1 MAADGTVVIN
11 IKADGGNEAI
21 GTMDKLKG
29 AMKGLVAPGDSAG
42 KAFGSLK
49 DKLSL
54 GAVMGLAQKG
64 IETLTGGL
72 GDLGGQI
79 IDASDAIDKFKSTMD
94 FAGFTKKQT
103 AEATKSA
110 KVYADKTVYDLN
122 TVLNTT
128 AQLAANGVKNYT
140 GLTQAAGNL
149 NAVAGGN
156 ADTFKSVAMVL
167 TQTAGAGKLTTENWN
182 QLTDAIPG
190 ASGKLQEAMKKA
202 GAYTGNF
209 RDAMEKGQISADE
222 FNKAIEQLGMTKAAK
237 EAATST
243 QTFEGAIGNL
253 QASFVTAGTD
263 FLNKFKTPIT
273 QGITDVANAV
283 PKITAGLGNA
293 LGSIGS
299 LASKANLGPI
309 IMSQFDNISWGSI
322 LRPFQSTWATI
333 QKTAS
338 HLDFSGA
345 KTALSSLGSQFSS
358 YAANLARMWAPIT
371 DGLVTALGNANNALQ
386 PFFASFANIDFTS
399 MFEPLQG
406 IANTVKTTLSGL
418 DFSGIQ
424 ALGSQIIPALQAG
437 FRSFMTVAGPA
448 INGVVTAFGNLWNA
462 AQPVVSTIAS
472 VLVPIFQVLGAYLG
486 GVFSS
491 VLSGISTTFNFF
503 AGVLRFIQPLLNLLA
518 QGFQAVSPFIVTL
531 AGWVGKLSGVFSNL
545 GGVTTSLK
553 AAISNAWNGIKSAVQ
568 TAGAGVKAVV
578 SIVSGVFKSLGS
590 SGSGLKSAL
599 STAWSGIVGAVRTA
613 KATISGVINSIK
625 SIFTGLGHI
634 DLAKAG
640 RAIMDGF
647 VGGLTAVWEKGK
659 KFVSGITDWIKK
671 HKGPIQYDARLLI
684 PAGHAIMDG
693 LNNGLQKSFVAVKN
707 TVSSMAGQLAD
718 AAMVNA
724 TVGLS
729 SAVQPEV
736 LAGGR
741 YAAIPSSQVI
751 NNYTTTNNNGGTTS
765 DKALDLLQKIADKST
780 VINGSSVAPAMAP
793 FVSNSQRTR
802 QAIADRGGTNIVK
815 A

>member
-1 MAADGTVVIN
+1 MAADGTVVID
-11 IKADGGNEAI
+11 IKADGGNEAV
-21 GTMDKLKG
+21 GTMDKLKS
-29 AMKGLVAPGDSAG
+29 AMKGLIAPGESAG
-42 KAFGSLK
+42 KVFGGLK

-64 IETLTGGL
+64 IESLIGGL
-72 GDLGGQI
+72 GNLGSQI

-103 AEATKSA
+103 SEATKSA

-190 ASGKLQEAMKKA
+190 ASGKLQEAMKKN

-237 EAATST
+237 DAATST

-253 QASFVTAGTD
+253 QAAFVTAGTD
-263 FLNKFKTPIT
+263 FLNKFKAPIT
-273 QGITDVANAV
+273 QGITDIANAV
-283 PKITAGLGNA
+283 PKIATGLSGA
-293 LGSIGS
+293 LSGIGS
-299 LASKANLGPI
+299 LASKANLGPKI
-309 IMSQFDNISWGSI
+309 VSQFQNIQWDSI
-322 LRPFQSTWATI
+322 LLPFQSTWKTI
-333 QKTAS
+333 QDTAS
-338 HLDFSGA
+338 HLDLSGVN
-345 KTALSSLGSQFSS
+345 TALSSLGSQFSS
-358 YAANLARMWAPIT
+358 YATNWSKVWAPVGS
-371 DGLVTALGNANNALQ
+371 GLVTALGNASNAIQ
-386 PFFASFANIDFTS
+386 PFFNSFANLDFS
-399 MFEPLQG
+399 ALFAPVQG
-406 IANTVKTTLSGL
+406 IATTIKTTLSGL

-424 ALGSQIIPALQAG
+424 ALAGQIIPAITAG
-437 FRSFMTVAGPA
+437 FQSFMAVAGPA
-448 INGVVTAFGNLWNA
+448 INSVVTAFGNLWNA

-472 VLVPIFQVLGAYLG
+472 VLVPVFQVLGAYLG

-491 VLSGISTTFNFF
+491 VLSGVSTAFNVV
-503 AGVLRFIQPLLNLLA
+503 AAVLRFIQPLLDFLA
-518 QGFQAVSPFIVTL
+518 AGFRALSPAITVV
-531 AGWVGKLSGVFSNL
+531 AGWIGKLSGVFSNF
-545 GGVTTSLK
+545 GGTAQSLK
-553 AAISNAWNGIKSAVQ
+553 AAISNAWNGIKSAIQ
-568 TAGAGVKAVV
+568 TAGEGVRAVV
-578 SIVSGVFKSLGS
+578 SIVSSVFKSLGS
-590 SGSGLKSAL
+590 AGSGLKSAL
-599 STAWSGIVGAVRTA
+599 SAAWSGIVGAVRTA
-613 KATISGVINSIK
+613 KATISGVIGAIK

-634 DLAKAG
+634 DLGKAG

-647 VGGLTAVWEKGK
+647 VGGLKAVWEKGK
-659 KFVSGITDWIKK
+659 KFVGGIADWIKK
-671 HKGPIQYDARLLI
+671 HKGPIQYDARLLV
-684 PAGHAIMDG
+684 PAGHAIMEG

-707 TVSSMAGQLAD
+707 TVGSMAGQLSD
-718 AAMVNA
+718 AAMVTA

-736 LAGGR
+736 LAGSR
-741 YAAIPSSQVI
+741 YTAIPSSQII
-751 NNYTTTNNNGGTTS
+751 NNYSTTTNVGETQPQVIEVHVSANI
-765 DKALDLLQKIADKST
+765 DKRELSREIAEPVKIEIDR
-780 VINGSSVAPAMAP
+780 M
-793 FVSNSQRTR
+793 QRTSNR
-802 QAIADRGGTNIVK
+802 RKGVI
-815 A
+815 

>member
-1 MAADGTVVIN
+1 MAADSSVVIK
-11 IKADGGNEAI
+11 IQADGGNEAI
-21 GTMDKLKG
+21 DTMDKLKG
-29 AMKGLVAPGDSAG
+29 AMKGLFAPGTNAG
-42 KAFGSLK
+42 KVFGGLK
-49 DKLSL
+49 EKLSL

-64 IETLTGGL
+64 IDTLIGGL
-72 GDLGGQI
+72 GDLGSQI
-79 IDASDAIDKFKSTMD
+79 VDASDAIDKFKSTMD

-103 AEATKSA
+103 TAATKAA

-190 ASGKLQEAMKKA
+190 ASGKLQEAMKKN

-209 RDAMEKGQISADE
+209 RDAMEKGQISAGE

-237 EAATST
+237 DAATST

-263 FLNKFKTPIT
+263 FLNKFKAPIT

-283 PKITAGLGNA
+283 PKITAGIGNV
-293 LGSIGS
+293 LGSIGN

-309 IMSQFDNISWGSI
+309 ISSQFDNISWDSI
-322 LRPFQSTWATI
+322 LRPFQSTWSTI
-333 QKTAS
+333 QQTAS

-358 YAANLARMWAPIT
+358 YAANWARMWAPIG
-371 DGLVTALGNANNALQ
+371 DGLVTALGKANNALQ
-386 PFFASFANIDFTS
+386 PFFASFANIDFTA
-399 MFEPLQG
+399 MFAPFQG
-406 IANTVKTTLSGL
+406 IANTIKTTLSGL

-437 FRSFMTVAGPA
+437 FQSFMTVAGPA

-491 VLSGISTTFNFF
+491 VLSGISTAFNFF

-518 QGFQAVSPFIVTL
+518 SAFRALSPAITVI
-531 AGWVGKLSGVFSNL
+531 AGWIGKLSGLFGNF
-545 GGVTTSLK
+545 GGVAKSLK
-553 AAISNAWNGIKSAVQ
+553 AAVSNAWNGIKSAVQ

-578 SIVSGVFKSLGS
+578 SIVSGVFKTLGTAGTSL
-590 SGSGLKSAL
+590 KTAL
-599 STAWSGIVGAVRTA
+599 SAAWSGIVGAVRTA
-613 KATISGVINSIK
+613 KATISGVIGAIK

-634 DLAKAG
+634 SLRGAG
-640 RAIMDGF
+640 EAIMNGF
-647 VGGLTAVWEKGK
+647 VGGLKSIWDKGK
-659 KFVSGITDWIKK
+659 KFVGGIADWIKK
-671 HKGPIQYDARLLI
+671 HKGPISYDARLLI
-684 PAGHAIMDG
+684 PAGNAIMDG
-693 LNNGLQKSFVAVKN
+693 LNRGIIHSFDAVKK
-707 TVSSMAGQLAD
+707 TVGSVTGQLAD

-729 SAVQPEV
+729 SAVQPEA
-736 LAGGR
+736 LAGSR
-741 YAAIPSSQVI
+741 YTAIPSSQII
-751 NNYTTTNNNGGTTS
+751 NNYSTTTNVGETQPRVIEVHVSANIDKRELSREIAEPVKIEIDRMKRTS
-765 DKALDLLQKIADKST
+765 NRIKG
-780 VINGSSVAPAMAP
+780 V
-793 FVSNSQRTR
+793 R
-802 QAIADRGGTNIVK
+802 
-815 A
+815 